1 MLMWD
6 KDTKTVTVA
15 VRWQWIVDGT
25 RRDRDFFF
33 LVLSSNSKILG
44 DTPKKMASHQLDVVT
59 ETDDVLHVL

>member
-1 MLMWD
+1 MGPD
-6 KDTKTVTVA
+6 V
-15 VRWQWIVDGT
+15 IGI
-25 RRDRDFFF
+25 FFF